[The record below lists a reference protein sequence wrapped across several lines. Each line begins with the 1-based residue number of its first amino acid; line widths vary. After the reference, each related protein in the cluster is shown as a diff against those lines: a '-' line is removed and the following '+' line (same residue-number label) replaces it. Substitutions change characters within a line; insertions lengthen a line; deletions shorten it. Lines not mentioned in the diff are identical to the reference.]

1 MLLLKVMFTMVLAVP
16 ITVRS
21 RLGRAEL
28 VPPPTPQL
36 LGEVPTMTI
45 LVLVWCK
52 VLGVIMEAVLPV

>member
-1 MLLLKVMFTMVLAVP
+1 MLLLNVMFKLVLEVP

-21 RLGRAEL
+21 RLGRADL

-36 LGEVPTMTI
+36 LGEVPTMTM
-45 LVLVWCK
+45 LVFVWCN

>member
-1 MLLLKVMFTMVLAVP
+1 MVLEVP

-36 LGEVPTMTI
+36 LGDVPTMAM

-52 VLGVIMEAVLPV
+52 VLGVIMDAVLPV